1 MLNTARKGPDLM
13 ILTPSR
19 HKYKAFSLGK
29 YRVETAAHLE
39 MNKITSK
46 HATLSLFV
54 KHEVQK
60 QVPLGGVPF
69 NPSE

>member
-1 MLNTARKGPDLM
+1 M
-13 ILTPSR
+13 ILTPSK
-19 HKYKAFSLGK
+19 HEYKALSLGK

-39 MNKITSK
+39 MKKITSK

-69 NPSE
+69 NPSEWS